1 MQDLG
6 YVLVRNPASR
16 FFHKF
21 TDDIIGQQFALTSM
35 SYTIVRILQQFER
48 IDKYWPDSD
57 AVLKSEI
64 LLSPANGVKVGFWA
78 VTQSDKAI

>member
-1 MQDLG
+1 
-6 YVLVRNPASR
+6 
-16 FFHKF
+16 
-21 TDDIIGQQFALTSM
+21 M